1 MSLSAHAVRRWRIG
15 ILSIYV
21 GMMLA
26 LAVATILEKG
36 EGTDYVMLHV
46 YHARWFIAGWAAL
59 AVATVALVA
68 TRWRHCSWPVL
79 VLHGA
84 FVVILLGAF
93 VTFSS
98 ARRGLVHLPVKT
110 PVGEYL
116 SEATGRYHRL
126 PFTLQLDSFRI
137 AYADDGM
144 SPTDYV
150 SYLTVD
156 GVPQRVSMNR
166 VLEVRG
172 IRLYQSSYDEEVEG
186 SWLSLN
192 CDPWGIPL
200 TYTGYALLGIAL
212 LAPLFRRRRKRGVK
226 IATDAAETPHIAV
239 EAQHIAV
246 ETPHVALS
254 PTARWGGRAA
264 ALFLLV
270 LVVRFFLRWAAAGY
284 IPMSNGYETLQLVA
298 VGLLTTGLACRRRYP
313 SMVWGTV
320 AAALV
325 IVGVA
330 HSPSDSDAIQPLAP
344 VLRSPL
350 LVVHV
355 LLVVVAYALL
365 AVLWVNALLALTR
378 RGEEALQRHALLT
391 RRLLL
396 PAVSFL
402 AAGIFVGAVWA
413 NLSWGR
419 YWGWDPKEVWAL
431 ITLMLYALP
440 LHSALLPAFR
450 RPHVLHV
457 FMALAFL
464 AVLATYFGVNYLL
477 GGMHSYAG

>member
-1 MSLSAHAVRRWRIG
+1 
-15 ILSIYV
+15 
-21 GMMLA
+21 
-26 LAVATILEKG
+26 
-36 EGTDYVMLHV
+36 
-46 YHARWFIAGWAAL
+46 
-59 AVATVALVA
+59 
-68 TRWRHCSWPVL
+68 
-79 VLHGA
+79 
-84 FVVILLGAF
+84 
-93 VTFSS
+93 
-98 ARRGLVHLPVKT
+98 
-110 PVGEYL
+110 
-116 SEATGRYHRL
+116 
-126 PFTLQLDSFRI
+126 
-137 AYADDGM
+137 
-144 SPTDYV
+144 
-150 SYLTVD
+150 
-156 GVPQRVSMNR
+156 
-166 VLEVRG
+166 
-172 IRLYQSSYDEEVEG
+172 
-186 SWLSLN
+186 
-192 CDPWGIPL
+192 
-200 TYTGYALLGIAL
+200 
-212 LAPLFRRRRKRGVK
+212 
-226 IATDAAETPHIAV
+226 
-239 EAQHIAV
+239 
-246 ETPHVALS
+246 
-254 PTARWGGRAA
+254 
-264 ALFLLV
+264 
-270 LVVRFFLRWAAAGY
+270 
-284 IPMSNGYETLQLVA
+284 MSNGYETLQLVA

-330 HSPSDSDAIQPLAP
+330 HGPSDSDAIQPLAP